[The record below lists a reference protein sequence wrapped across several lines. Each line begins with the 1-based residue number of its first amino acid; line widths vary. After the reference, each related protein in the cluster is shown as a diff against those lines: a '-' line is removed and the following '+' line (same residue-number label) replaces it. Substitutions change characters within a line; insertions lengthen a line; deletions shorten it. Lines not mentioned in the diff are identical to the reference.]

1 MALSMSDTIQNLV
14 SIGFNFTRSDFKT
27 VILLSS
33 VYGIMAGARSSF
45 TSDVL
50 CFAWIWLYLLQF
62 CTANQVFSGDEDAVN
77 KPYRPIPAG
86 LISVR
91 NTWIL
96 RWTLV
101 PVCLALSWFL
111 GATAAGISLT
121 VSFILYNELGFHAYY
136 YSKNILNA
144 AGIVSWNV
152 GAAQILHKD
161 NLNPHMRIATC
172 LSIMLI
178 FTTIHA
184 QDFRDEAGDRKL
196 GRITFPVV
204 FPVGSRRVTSALL
217 IAWTLGLTTMW
228 RLNYLLAAS
237 FVVLGS
243 YTAMRMLTDNSE
255 AASKV
260 SLRLYML
267 WLSIAQ
273 ILPFTVA

>member
-1 MALSMSDTIQNLV
+1 M
-14 SIGFNFTRSDFKT
+14 
-27 VILLSS
+27 
-33 VYGIMAGARSSF
+33 

-50 CFAWIWLYLLQF
+50 CFVWIWLYLLQF
-62 CTANQVFSGDEDAVN
+62 CTANQVFSGDEDAMN

-101 PVCLALSWFL
+101 PICFALSWCL
-111 GATAAGISLT
+111 DVTLAGLSLT
-121 VSFILYNELGFHAYY
+121 VSFILYNELGLHAYF

-144 AGIVSWNV
+144 IGIVSWNV
-152 GAAQILHKD
+152 GAAQILHKN
-161 NLNPHMRIATC
+161 NLNPHMRIATF
-172 LSIMLI
+172 LNIMLI
-178 FTTIHA
+178 FTTIHV

-204 FPVGSRRVTSALL
+204 FPVWSRRITSALL
-217 IAWTLGLTTMW
+217 LAWTVELTTMW
-228 RLNYLLAAS
+228 RLNYLLAIS

-243 YTAMRMLTDNSE
+243 YTAGRILTDKSE

-260 SLRLYML
+260 SLRLYMA
-267 WLSIAQ
+267 SRNNGDIIA
-273 ILPFTVA
+273 